1 MSTINIL
8 IADDHQMMIDGI
20 RDMLDKEPAY
30 VIKAEANNGQAAYE
44 RIVENP
50 EQYHLLLTDI
60 SMPLLSGTELCK
72 MVKAQFPHIQVLILS
87 MYDNPAAVKEAVF
100 AEADGYILKNA
111 GRGELLKALQKLMA
125 GGTYFAQDIVPIIYR
140 QYNKQK
146 LQDEQLS
153 QLSAREREILGLIVK
168 EFTSE
173 EIADKLCISKKT
185 VDNHRANILEKANC
199 KSTVGLVKFAIKAG
213 LDS

>member
-20 RDMLDKEPAY
+20 RDMLDKESEY
-30 VIKAEANNGQAAYE
+30 TIKAEANNGQAAYE
-44 RIVENP
+44 RIAENP

-111 GRGELLKALQKLMA
+111 GRGELLKALHKIVD
-125 GGTYFAQDIVPIIYR
+125 GGTYFSQDIVPIIYR

-153 QLSAREREILGLIVK
+153 QLSAREKEILSLIVK

-173 EIADKLCISKKT
+173 EIASKLCISKKT

-213 LDS
+213 LE

>member
-8 IADDHQMMIDGI
+8 IADDHQIMIDGI

-30 VIKAEANNGQAAYE
+30 TVKAEANNGQAAYE

-60 SMPLLSGTELCK
+60 SMPLLSGTDLCK

-111 GRGELLKALQKLMA
+111 GRGELLKALQKIVA

-146 LQDEQLS
+146 LQDQQLS
-153 QLSAREREILGLIVK
+153 QLSAREKEILSLIVK

-173 EIADKLCISKKT
+173 EIAEKLCISKKT

-213 LDS
+213 LD